1 MKGGKAM
8 GSDVI
13 PIEVWM
19 SLEDIA
25 ILWLTKFYLYIMSDM
40 VVILLDS

>member
-1 MKGGKAM
+1 M

-13 PIEVWM
+13 PIKVWM